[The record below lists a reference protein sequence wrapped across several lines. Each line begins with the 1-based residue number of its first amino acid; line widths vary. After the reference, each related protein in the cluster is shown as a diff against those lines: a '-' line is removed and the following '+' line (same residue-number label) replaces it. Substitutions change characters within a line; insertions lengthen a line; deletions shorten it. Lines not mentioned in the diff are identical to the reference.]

1 MATIR
6 IWDGCKV
13 VCVVEVTHTGY
24 SVVGSTGGAGS
35 SSNPEIELDPF
46 AGLIV
51 DHSTPNSPVDFRQR
65 EV

>member
-35 SSNPEIELDPF
+35 SSNPEIELDPW

-51 DHSTPNSPVDFRQR
+51 DHSVSRSPVAFREQ